1 MIRRAFLIAGLLA
14 STLPV
19 MAIGPARAASDL
31 TVIYVGGWDCPP
43 CTQWKNTQK
52 LRWLRSPEFHRV
64 TWVEIE
70 SPKLKEAYQERYW
83 PGDLRPVLAQL
94 PRKSGTPRFL
104 IVRDGKVVSNEFG
117 TGRWATTM
125 ADLRKLLGE

>member
-1 MIRRAFLIAGLLA
+1 
-14 STLPV
+14 
-19 MAIGPARAASDL
+19 
-31 TVIYVGGWDCPP
+31 
-43 CTQWKNTQK
+43 
-52 LRWLRSPEFHRV
+52 V

-83 PGDLRPVLAQL
+83 PADLRPVLAQL

-104 IVRDGKVVSNEFG
+104 IVSDGKVVSNEFG